1 MDFGL
6 TLFEMVVI
14 FSTMVIAYIIFGIT
28 GFGSAL
34 IASPILALFIPVAKI
49 VPLLAIVDMFAAIT
63 NVARHSRHADLA
75 ELKRLVPLMIIGSLI
90 GATLLLRT
98 RPDILLLALGI
109 FVILYAIYAL
119 SRRKPQGQ
127 FKPVAAIPFG
137 LIGGIFSAL
146 FGSGGFIYAIYL
158 SGRIASKD
166 NLRITQTT
174 LIGLSTLTRVILFT
188 LAGVYMDL
196 SILWMVLLLVPGM
209 LVGLVIAN
217 KISLGI
223 SRDQLI
229 RLINILLLISGTVLV
244 ARYLGY

>member
-1 MDFGL
+1 M
-6 TLFEMVVI
+6 
-14 FSTMVIAYIIFGIT
+14 
-28 GFGSAL
+28 
-34 IASPILALFIPVAKI
+34 
-49 VPLLAIVDMFAAIT
+49 
-63 NVARHSRHADLA
+63 
-75 ELKRLVPLMIIGSLI
+75 
-90 GATLLLRT
+90 
-98 RPDILLLALGI
+98 
-109 FVILYAIYAL
+109 
-119 SRRKPQGQ
+119 
-127 FKPVAAIPFG
+127 
-137 LIGGIFSAL
+137 IGGVFSAL

-209 LVGLVIAN
+209 LVGLAIAN

-229 RLINILLLISGTVLV
+229 RFINILLLISGTVLV